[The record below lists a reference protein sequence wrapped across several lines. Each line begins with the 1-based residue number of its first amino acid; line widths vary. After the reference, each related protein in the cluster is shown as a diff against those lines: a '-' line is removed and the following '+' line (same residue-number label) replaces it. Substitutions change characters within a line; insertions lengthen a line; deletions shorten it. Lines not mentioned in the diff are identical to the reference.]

1 MSVVATPVR
10 VYVPCDAAA
19 LSVGADAVA
28 RAILAEAAAR
38 GVAISLVRN
47 GSRGA
52 LWLEPLVEVEHA
64 GRREAYGPVS
74 VRDVAS
80 LFDAGFTSF
89 GAHPLHLGDIA
100 RHDWMTCQQRLS
112 FARVGMI
119 DPLSLRDYEA
129 HGGLAGLRAALSM
142 SAQAVVTQV
151 KESGLRGRGGAGFP
165 TGIKWQT
172 VHDAVG
178 AQKYIVC
185 NADEGDS
192 GTFADRMLME
202 GDPFMLIEGMAI
214 AGVAVGATRGYI
226 YLRSEYPHAF
236 ATLQAA
242 IRIAE
247 QEGMIGASVLGAGP
261 AFHLEVRLG
270 AGAYICG
277 EETSLLES
285 LEGKRGV
292 VRAKP
297 PIPALVG
304 LFGKPTVVNNVLSF
318 GAVPWIMAHGAAAYA
333 GYGMGRSRGTL
344 PVQLGGNV
352 RRGGLIELAF
362 GISLREIIE
371 VIGGGTRSG
380 RPIRAVQVGGPLG
393 AYLTAAQLDTKMD
406 YEALAGIQAMLGHG
420 GIVVFDD
427 RVDMA
432 KQARFAFEFCAKESC
447 GKCTPCR
454 IGATRGV
461 ETMQSIIDGRSVAR
475 NVTVLRDLCELMT
488 DGSLCAMGG
497 LTPMPVLSALN
508 HFPEDFDRKA
518 PALAAE

>member
-1 MSVVATPVR
+1 MNKVSSPVR
-10 VYVPCDAAA
+10 IYVPSDAAA

-28 RAILAEAAAR
+28 RAIQAEAADR
-38 GVAISLVRN
+38 RLNITLVRN
-47 GSRGA
+47 GSHGA
-52 LWLEPLVEVEHA
+52 LWLEPLVEIERD
-64 GRREAYGPVS
+64 GRREAYGPVA
-74 VRDVAS
+74 VRDVAG
-80 LFDAGFTSF
+80 LFDAGFLDF
-89 GAHPLHLGDIA
+89 GDHALSLGDFA
-100 RHDWMTCQQRLS
+100 RHEWMQRQQRLN
-112 FARVGMI
+112 FERVGLI
-119 DPLSLRDYEA
+119 DPLSLDDYAA
-129 HGGLAGLRAALSM
+129 HGGLAGLRTALAVPSQQIV
-142 SAQAVVTQV
+142 QAV
-151 KESGLRGRGGAGFP
+151 KDSGLRGRGGAGFP

-172 VHDAVG
+172 VHDAAGPV
-178 AQKYIVC
+178 KYIVC

-202 GDPFMLIEGMAI
+202 GDPLMLIEGMAI
-214 AGVAVGATRGYI
+214 AAVAVGATRGYI

-236 ATLQAA
+236 NTLKHA

-247 QEGMIGASVLGAGP
+247 QNGVIGASVLGSDHE
-261 AFHLEVRLG
+261 FHLEVRLG

-285 LEGKRGV
+285 LEGKRGI

-297 PIPALVG
+297 PIPALQG

-318 GAVPWIMAHGAAAYA
+318 GAVPWIMAHGAAAYTN
-333 GYGMGRSRGTL
+333 YGTGRSRGTM

-352 RRGGLIELAF
+352 KRGGLIELAF
-362 GISLREIIE
+362 GISLREIVE
-371 VIGGGTRSG
+371 NIGGGTRSG

-393 AYLTAAQLDTKMD
+393 AYLTAAQLDTPMD
-406 YEALAGIQAMLGHG
+406 YEALAAINAMLGHG

-454 IGATRGV
+454 IGAVRGK
-461 ETMQSIIDGRSVAR
+461 ETVQRLIDNRSPAKDIAI
-475 NVTVLRDLCELMT
+475 LRDLCEVMT

-497 LTPMPVLSALN
+497 LTPLPVLSALN
-508 HFPEDFDRKA
+508 HFPEDFGVPPIR
-518 PALAAE
+518 LAAE